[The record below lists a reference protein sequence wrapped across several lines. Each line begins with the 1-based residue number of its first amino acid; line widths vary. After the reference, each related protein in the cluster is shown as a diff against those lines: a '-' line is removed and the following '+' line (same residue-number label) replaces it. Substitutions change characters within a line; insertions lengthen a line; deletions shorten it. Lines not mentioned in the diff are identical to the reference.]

1 MYNKT
6 NHDTT
11 DMPLLSGNQ
20 HEPTFFLR
28 ALKNQETYSPK
39 VDRAQTWIQNT
50 DISTENVSVKEMFE
64 ETKMK
69 TKNQKTEK

>member
-1 MYNKT
+1 M
-6 NHDTT
+6 
-11 DMPLLSGNQ
+11 NQ
-20 HEPTFFLR
+20 LFFTSI
-28 ALKNQETYSPK
+28 KETYSPK

-69 TKNQKTEK
+69 TKNQKTEKWSQ